1 MTKNAFH
8 FTLKALFV
16 LEIFTFL
23 SWLFGYAEE
32 QLDKKTMV
40 NFADCHRLDSK
51 YLQYTYYPISQ
62 EINTLGN
69 EIWSGY
75 KI

>member
-1 MTKNAFH
+1 
-8 FTLKALFV
+8 
-16 LEIFTFL
+16 
-23 SWLFGYAEE
+23 
-32 QLDKKTMV
+32 MV

-51 YLQYTYYPISQ
+51 YLQYLQYYPISQ
-62 EINTLGN
+62 EIKTLGN